1 MFYSSSKH
9 DDVTDL
15 AAVLSVDVSHLG
27 AGQVPDDHAVTVAV
41 EEGLPLGVLVHHDG
55 LSSLRPRQS
64 RERKP
69 VRDALA

>member
-1 MFYSSSKH
+1 MFYSSSGH
-9 DDVTDL
+9 NVTDL
-15 AAVLSVDVSHLG
+15 TAVLGIDVGHLG

-55 LSSLRPRQS
+55 LTSLRPRQS
-64 RERKP
+64 REREP